1 MKTIDEVIKAKT
13 TGLYYG
19 NRLIIPFQAHFL
31 KVVIENEIIT
41 DFSSGSKGIIVNE
54 EDDFTNLYFLDYKDL
69 KNSLTKYESIKF
81 VVVEKGKDIFNLKNH
96 KKIAVYLEEKHKARI
111 EETDADILFI
121 E

>member
-13 TGLYYG
+13 PGLYYG
-19 NRLIIPFQAHFL
+19 NRLIIPFHAHFL
-31 KVVIENEIIT
+31 KVV
-41 DFSSGSKGIIVNE
+41 IVNE

-81 VVVEKGKDIFNLKNH
+81 VVVEKGKDIFNLQNH